1 MFKKFKQN
9 FLYIKA
15 LKMLCLNFLN
25 YLKEIFDS
33 KAKMWKILIKVYLL
47 VDTFLNTFFGVYN
60 LKDFNNS
67 ILTLLWTWLF
77 YNVGY
82 LDWRV
87 APWGFAWPAPLITGT
102 PVQDKN
108 TNKGHYDNH
117 IHCTTTLMFRN
128 VQTKFIFKTSI
139 NHPPFFF
146 KTIVLWMWTNFK
158 IMTKRYLKLG
168 GKKSALSYFFCV

>member
-1 MFKKFKQN
+1 M
-9 FLYIKA
+9 
-15 LKMLCLNFLN
+15 
-25 YLKEIFDS
+25 
-33 KAKMWKILIKVYLL
+33 
-47 VDTFLNTFFGVYN
+47 VDTFFKNSFGVYN
-60 LKDFNNS
+60 LKDLNNS

-128 VQTKFIFKTSI
+128 VQTKF
-139 NHPPFFF
+139 FF
-146 KTIVLWMWTNFK
+146 KPVSTTHLFK
-158 IMTKRYLKLG
+158 KKNNCSMDVNKFQNHDKRVTKIG
-168 GKKSALSYFFCV
+168 GENSAFNYIFFCL